1 MYYIGF
7 DIGGSNLKAV
17 LVKNKKIIRSQVKI
31 LPNNFSALLKL
42 AEEIIEDFKKELY
55 INPGD
60 IKGVGISVPGPLDKK
75 REKILNTP
83 NIKYL
88 SNKPLKKILE
98 RRLKLPI
105 KLEHDV
111 HCFLLA
117 EKKVGAT
124 KNLRNVFYITLG
136 TGIGG
141 AWMFDDKIY
150 FGAHG
155 SAGEIG
161 HSPLQLSESCN
172 GSEVLDLEDL
182 ASNKIFKK
190 LTGKNAEEVF
200 EMAEKGDK
208 KAKEIFK
215 IMGENLG
222 VGLAG
227 LVNILDPEIIIL
239 GGGIAKSEKFFLPF
253 AKKTMRKYIISP
265 LAKKEIK
272 VVISKLHFAGALGA
286 TLLYL

>member
-1 MYYIGF
+1 MHYIGF
-7 DIGGSNLKAV
+7 DIGGSNIKAA
-17 LVKNKKIIRSQVKI
+17 LVKDKKIIKSKI
-31 LPNNFSALLKL
+31 ERLPDNFSAFLEL
-42 AEEIIEDFKKELY
+42 IEGILTDFNKSGE
-55 INPGD
+55 
-60 IKGVGISVPGPLDKK
+60 IKGVGFSIPGPLDVK

-83 NIKYL
+83 NIRYL
-88 SNKPLKKILE
+88 RNKPLKKILE

-117 EKKVGAT
+117 EKKAGAA
-124 KNLRNVFYITLG
+124 KNPRNVFYITLG
-136 TGIGG
+136 TGVGG
-141 AWMFDDKIY
+141 AWIFDGKIY

-161 HSPLQLSESCN
+161 HIPLRLCDSRSARELTS
-172 GSEVLDLEDL
+172 DLEDL

-200 EMAEKGDK
+200 ELAKNGDE
-208 KAKEIFK
+208 KAKEVFK

-222 VGLAG
+222 LGLAS
-227 LVNILDPEIIIL
+227 LANILDPEIIIL
-239 GGGIAKSEKFFLPF
+239 GGGISKASEFFLPF

-272 VVISKLHFAGALGA
+272 VIISKLHFAGALGA
-286 TLLYL
+286 ALLF